1 MQKIS
6 FFNKKKSNIS
16 RVSKYETLRNLKDDK
31 KDLHVYEYK
40 APVKE
45 LLKGFYHSKSSIN
58 NVLIS
63 AEFLY
68 KSLFSSFENLDKIF
82 EMLIK
87 TTNDARNQV
96 GVIFDDIER
105 NNEEKLK
112 KITTVIVG
120 VQGSLETI
128 NNFLGAT
135 NMISLNAKLEAA
147 RAKEYGKGFS
157 VVADEI
163 KRLSD
168 QAKGVMNMISVKEI
182 EEVSKDLISKNIR
195 ELQSDIDKFFS
206 SFLEELTSLESLFKH
221 FVRQQSEFSML
232 ISDLE
237 GVEANVSYL
246 TRSCDSLSNSETF
259 MYSNDE
265 FLKELEFIISE
276 QMTWM
281 NILRSIVEN
290 QKSMAIQTDPV
301 KHGFGLFYK
310 GFSPNYGEVKEI
322 WEDLYSYC
330 LNVHKIAVEIVKIF
344 LKDNFGDIDLR
355 RSRDFLIQAEGLSD
369 EIVRKLEHLKKI
381 VIELE
386 NQGINIFA

>member
-322 WEDLYSYC
+322 WEELYSYC